1 MEELLEILEDLHPE
15 IDFETTENLITD
27 GILDSLDIVTLVSE
41 ISENFDIA
49 VSAKYI
55 TPANFNSAQAIYQMI
70 ETIQAE
76 G

>member
-41 ISENFDIA
+41 ISDHFDIA
-49 VSAKYI
+49 VSAK
-55 TPANFNSAQAIYQMI
+55 
-70 ETIQAE
+70 
-76 G
+76 

>member
-1 MEELLEILEDLHPE
+1 MRPQ
-15 IDFETTENLITD
+15 
-27 GILDSLDIVTLVSE
+27 ILDSLDIVTLVSE

-55 TPANFNSAQAIYQMI
+55 TPANFNSAQAIYEMI